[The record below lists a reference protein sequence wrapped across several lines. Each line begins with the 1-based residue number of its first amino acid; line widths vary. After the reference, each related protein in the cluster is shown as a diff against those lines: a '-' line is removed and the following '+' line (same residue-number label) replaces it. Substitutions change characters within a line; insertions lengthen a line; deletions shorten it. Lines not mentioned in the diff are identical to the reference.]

1 MSSTLRV
8 CEIFRS
14 IQGEST
20 RAGVVCIF
28 VRLSGCNLNC
38 SYCDT
43 VYAGKEFSI
52 MTVSEV
58 VDRVATFSGDT
69 VEITGGEPL
78 LQSATPE
85 LAERLV
91 AEGKTVLVET
101 NGSIDI
107 GVLPAGCVKIV
118 DVKCPSSGMCG
129 SFLED
134 NIGRLESG
142 DEVKFVIGSAADL
155 DWAGSFVRNAS
166 LCDRC
171 TVLFSPVA
179 SSVAPADVAQWILEY
194 DLPVRLQVQLHK
206 IIWGDRRGV

>member
-20 RAGVVCIF
+20 RAGEVCVF
-28 VRLSGCNLNC
+28 VRLSGCNLKC

-52 MTVSEV
+52 MTLSEV
-58 VDRVATFSGDT
+58 VDRVAAFSGDT

-78 LQSATPE
+78 LQSATPT

-91 AEGKTVLVET
+91 AAGKTVMVET
-101 NGSIDI
+101 NGSLDI
-107 GVLPAGCVKIV
+107 GVLPQGCVRIV

-134 NIGRLESG
+134 NIGRLEPG
-142 DEVKFVIGSAADL
+142 DEVKFVIGSAGDL
-155 DWAGSFVRNAS
+155 DWAGSFVRNAR

-171 TVLFSPVA
+171 TVLFSPVVRC
-179 SSVAPADVAQWILEY
+179 VAPADVAEWILEH